1 MEHIKPVIRKWMRDN
16 KRRDDVIMAL
26 WLNGHTKAEIGR
38 KVGLSRERVRAILE
52 SKADKLDKVKE

>member
-1 MEHIKPVIRKWMRDN
+1 MRDN
-16 KRRDDVIMAL
+16 KRRDDVILAL